1 MKLSL
6 IVAMTKNRVIGL
18 DNQMPWHLPADLAR
32 FKQNTL
38 GKPVI
43 MGRKTFESIGKP
55 LPKRRN
61 IVLSRTAV
69 AIDGV
74 EIVTSLEQA
83 LALVKDETEVMIL
96 GGGQLFAEMIVR
108 ADRLYLTE
116 IDTVLEGD
124 TYFPVIDSKEWQV
137 SFMQTHLA
145 DEKNP
150 YNCCFKILERQHQ

>member
-18 DNQMPWHLPADLAR
+18 DNQMPWHLPADLAW

-83 LALVKDETEVMIL
+83 LALVKDETEVMII

-124 TYFPVIDSKEWQV
+124 TYFPVIDSQEWQV

>member
-124 TYFPVIDSKEWQV
+124 TYFPVIDSQEWQV